1 MKIKK
6 IKFTVPGKPMGKER
20 HRTARTKN
28 GHMVSYTPEKTSS
41 YEALV
46 RACYLAAGGTLI
58 SDSGQIRMSIYA
70 YFPIPKKTSKDQ
82 FAEMLAGYVQPVKRP
97 DADNIAKI
105 ICDALNGI
113 AYRDDSQVTELLVTK
128 AYSNQPGVVLQIEA
142 APADRTNAEA
152 V

>member
-1 MKIKK
+1 MISV
-6 IKFTVPGKPMGKER
+6 TVPGEPTGK
-20 HRTARTKN
+20 ARPRVVRAKN
-28 GHMVSYTPEKTSS
+28 GRVMSYTPDKTSS

-46 RACYLAAGGTLI
+46 RACYLAAGGTRFEDNV
-58 SDSGQIRMSIYA
+58 SIRVTITA
-70 YFPIPKKTSKDQ
+70 YFGIPKSASKKRT
-82 FAEMLAGYVQPVKRP
+82 AAMLNGELAPTKKP